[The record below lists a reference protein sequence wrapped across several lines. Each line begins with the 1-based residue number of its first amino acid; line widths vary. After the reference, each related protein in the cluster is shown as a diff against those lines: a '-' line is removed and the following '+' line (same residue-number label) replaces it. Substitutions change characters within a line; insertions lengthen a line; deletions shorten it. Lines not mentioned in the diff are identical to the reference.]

1 MTMKQQTNE
10 GHGAQSRVVTQ
21 RVACEWRRAYKLAA
35 DPARLP
41 DWASGLARSALV
53 PHGDHWTATTP
64 ENGNVRMRFAPPNE
78 FGVLDHWV
86 APEGVPEVY
95 LPFRVIGVAPD
106 ACELQFTLLRQPHMD
121 DAAFERDAQWIARD
135 LKALQRLLEAG

>member
-1 MTMKQQTNE
+1 MKQTNE
-10 GHGAQSRVVTQ
+10 DNAVQSRVITQ
-21 RVACEWRRAYKLAA
+21 RVACEWGRAYALAA

-53 PHGDHWTATTP
+53 RDGDHWTVKTP
-64 ENGNVRMRFAPPNE
+64 ESGDARMRFAPPND

-95 LPFRVIGVAPD
+95 LPFRVIGVAPG

-121 DAAFERDAQWIARD
+121 DAAFERDAEWIARD
-135 LKALQRLLEAG
+135 LQSLRRLLEAG

>member
-1 MTMKQQTNE
+1 MNSNE
-10 GHGAQSRVVTQ
+10 LSRVITQ
-21 RVACEWRRAYKLAA
+21 RVACDWRAAYALAA

-41 DWASGLARSALV
+41 EWASGLADGALAREGEGERWV
-53 PHGDHWTATTP
+53 ATTP
-64 ENGNVRMRFAPPNE
+64 GGRAVLRFAPANE

-95 LPFRVIGVAPD
+95 VPFRVVGVAPG

-121 DAAFERDAQWIARD
+121 DAAFAHDAEWIARD
-135 LKALQRLLEAG
+135 LRALRALLEAPAR